1 MSPSDMNL
9 SLYNIANEFKIM
21 VERLMDSSDDAQTI
35 ADTIEAESFPLEN
48 KAQSIAYAI
57 KNINATVVALK
68 HVAQETNN
76 RIKSL
81 ENREQSLKNYVV
93 ECLEIAGIDKVS
105 CEHFEIKL
113 RKNPPSIDV
122 FDPDLLPE
130 SFMRQPELPAMVID
144 KGLIKT
150 AIAAGQDV
158 PGARIVQSKRIEIK

>member
-1 MSPSDMNL
+1 MNL
-9 SLYNIANEFKIM
+9 SLYNIAHEYRLM
-21 VERLMDSSDDAQTI
+21 VANLMDSSDDAQTI
-35 ADTIEAESFPLEN
+35 ADTIEAESYSLEN
-48 KAQSIAYAI
+48 KATSIAYAI
-57 KNINATVVALK
+57 KNLNATVAALK

-81 ENREQSLKNYVV
+81 ENREQSLKNYVI
-93 ECLEIAGIDKVS
+93 ECLEIAGIEKVT

-113 RKNPPSIDV
+113 RKNPTSIDV

-130 SFMRQPELPAMVID
+130 SFMRQPELPAKVID

-150 AIAAGQDV
+150 AIAAGEAV